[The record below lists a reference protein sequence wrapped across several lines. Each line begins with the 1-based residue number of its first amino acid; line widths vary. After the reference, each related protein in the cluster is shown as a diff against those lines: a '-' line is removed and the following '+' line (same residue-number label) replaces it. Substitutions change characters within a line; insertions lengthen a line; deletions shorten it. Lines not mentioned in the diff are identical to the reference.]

1 MKIEPNNCYNINCME
16 GMKLMKGQGVKADCL
31 LTDLPYGE
39 VNRKSNGLRTLD
51 KANADSTTFDLMAYL
66 NSVIQVI
73 KGNFLIFCGTEQ
85 VSAIRKFFVEHD
97 MTTRLLIWE
106 KTNPSPMNGQTVYLS
121 GIECCVYAKAR
132 GGVFNGFCKNTV
144 FRYPCGTND
153 IHPTMKPLGL
163 WYELL
168 RDNTNEG
175 QIVLDTCMGSWTT
188 AVACHKLNRSW
199 IGFELNE
206 EYYKKGQ
213 QRYLETI
220 SQLSVWDI

>member
-1 MKIEPNNCYNINCME
+1 MKIELNNCYNIDCME
-16 GMKLMKGQGVKADCL
+16 GMRLMKEQGVKADCL

-39 VNRKSNGLRTLD
+39 VNRKSNGLRMLD
-51 KANADSTTFDLMAYL
+51 KAKADRPTFDLMVYL
-66 NSVIQVI
+66 DSVIQVV

-85 VSAIRKFFVEHD
+85 VSVIRKFFVAHD
-97 MTTRLLIWE
+97 MITRLLIWE

-153 IHPTMKPLGL
+153 IHPTMKPLAL

-168 RDNTNEG
+168 RDNTNEE

-188 AVACHKLNRSW
+188 AVACHKLNRKW
-199 IGFELNE
+199 IGFELDG

-220 SQLSVWDI
+220 SQLSFWDI